1 MRTIISSI
9 LLLILLSFTSPAPSE
24 LAKRIGRILIEIIE
38 LKKEYELRKLQ
49 STDSTDDEVNYI
61 EPSTNNTKAYL
72 QFLDFNGFTQGS
84 PSNGKTPFSFNTLF
98 YFLGI
103 PIPDV
108 IYVPLKVIL
117 GSSGQNGEQEILA
130 TCKPK
135 DEIIPE
141 ADEQNGRTKQFK
153 CEAFALGEG
162 NISSVSYDFSKKVK
176 TETNGTLTSYS
187 GEDIFF
193 GESANSLKDKIH
205 TANIPFTDL
214 YILKNG
220 KVENTNKNDGKF
232 NVNGTLDK
240 EIDPINKQFL
250 DLVINSNKNLTCQI
264 SGTQENSVLSCDTNK
279 QPLDKTNLD
288 GKYGIVSVD
297 KNIYK
302 VFLLMK
308 SDNATIDEGDYDSS
322 LSGAHNFS
330 KSSSGLSG
338 GAIAGIV
345 IACVVALIAIALAI
359 IMLRKPQNTKHLDNT
374 TVSGLKTVEN
384 L

>member
-24 LAKRIGRILIEIIE
+24 LAKRIGRILIEVIE

-49 STDSTDDEVNYI
+49 GIDSTDDETNYI

-84 PSNGKTPFSFNTLF
+84 PSNGKTPFSFITLF

-108 IYVPLKVIL
+108 IYAPLKVIL
-117 GSSGQNGEQEILA
+117 GSLGQNEEQEVEA
-130 TCKPK
+130 TCKPI
-135 DEIIPE
+135 DATISEP
-141 ADEQNGRTKQFK
+141 DEQNGRTKQFK
-153 CEAFALGEG
+153 CETLVIREG
-162 NISSVSYDFSKKVK
+162 TISSVSYDSSKKIK
-176 TETNGTLTSYS
+176 TETNGTITRYS
-187 GEDIFF
+187 GGDIFF
-193 GESANSLKDKIH
+193 GEGADSLKDRIH
-205 TANIPFTDL
+205 TANIPITDY

-220 KVENTNKNDGKF
+220 EVENENKNDGKF
-232 NVNGTLDK
+232 NVNGALDK
-240 EIDPINKQFL
+240 EIDPINNQAL
-250 DLVINSNKNLTCQI
+250 DLAIASTKNLTCQV
-264 SGTQENSVLSCDTNK
+264 SGTQQSSTLSCDTNK
-279 QPLDKTNLD
+279 ESLVETNLH
-288 GKYGIVSVD
+288 GKYGIASVD

-302 VFLLMK
+302 VILLMK
-308 SDNATIDEGDYDSS
+308 SNNATIDEGDYDSS
-322 LSGAHNFS
+322 LSDVRTFS

-345 IACVVALIAIALAI
+345 IACVVVLIAAAFAA
-359 IMLRKPQNTKHLDNT
+359 IMLRKPRTAPLDNT